1 MADSSDPPC
10 IQRSA
15 VTSASSPQKQM
26 DFSQNRRTEDS
37 LILSL
42 CSLLFVVCI
51 PHSHPLYNS
60 ILNLSSLA
68 ACHLRVLEPQ
78 RTKTGNRLTDKT
90 NRFPPSG
97 CRDSY
102 LESVASEA
110 ESQLSAYHHG
120 LHGPPAIAAHGPPHQ
135 RTVPLHQHLHAAL
148 VRVTTSAQTQLQAGK
163 TQRMS

>member
-1 MADSSDPPC
+1 MYPEISCHISVFSTETDGLQSEQKNRGFTDSFSLF
-10 IQRSA
+10 SA
-15 VTSASSPQKQM
+15 FCGLYPSQSPAAKQ
-26 DFSQNRRTEDS
+26 
-37 LILSL
+37 
-42 CSLLFVVCI
+42 
-51 PHSHPLYNS
+51 HP
-60 ILNLSSLA
+60 NLSSLA

-110 ESQLSAYHHG
+110 ESQLSADHHG

-163 TQRMS
+163 THR

>member
-1 MADSSDPPC
+1 MYPEISCHVSVFSTETDGLQSEQKNRGFTDSFSLF
-10 IQRSA
+10 SA
-15 VTSASSPQKQM
+15 FCCLYPSQSPAAKQ
-26 DFSQNRRTEDS
+26 
-37 LILSL
+37 
-42 CSLLFVVCI
+42 
-51 PHSHPLYNS
+51 HP
-60 ILNLSSLA
+60 NLSSLA

-90 NRFPPSG
+90 NR

-110 ESQLSAYHHG
+110 ESQLSADHHG

-163 TQRMS
+163 THR

>member
-1 MADSSDPPC
+1 MYPEISCHISVFSTETDGLQSEQKNRGFTDSVSLFSGLCCLYPSQSPAAN
-10 IQRSA
+10 QRH
-15 VTSASSPQKQM
+15 
-26 DFSQNRRTEDS
+26 N
-37 LILSL
+37 I
-42 CSLLFVVCI
+42 
-51 PHSHPLYNS
+51 
-60 ILNLSSLA
+60 SSLA

-110 ESQLSAYHHG
+110 ESQLSADHHG
-120 LHGPPAIAAHGPPHQ
+120 LHGPPALAAHGPPHQ
-135 RTVPLHQHLHAAL
+135 RAVPLHQHLHAAL
-148 VRVTTSAQTQLQAGK
+148 VWVTPSAQTQLQAGK

>member
-1 MADSSDPPC
+1 MYPEISCHISVFSTETDGLQSEQKNRGFTDSFSLF
-10 IQRSA
+10 SA
-15 VTSASSPQKQM
+15 FCCLYPSQSPAAKQ
-26 DFSQNRRTEDS
+26 
-37 LILSL
+37 
-42 CSLLFVVCI
+42 
-51 PHSHPLYNS
+51 HP
-60 ILNLSSLA
+60 NLSSLA

-110 ESQLSAYHHG
+110 ESQLSADHHG

-163 TQRMS
+163 THR

>member
-1 MADSSDPPC
+1 MYPEISCHVSVFSTETDGLQSEQKNRGFTDSFSLF
-10 IQRSA
+10 SA
-15 VTSASSPQKQM
+15 FCCLYPSQSPAAKQ
-26 DFSQNRRTEDS
+26 
-37 LILSL
+37 
-42 CSLLFVVCI
+42 
-51 PHSHPLYNS
+51 HP
-60 ILNLSSLA
+60 NLSSLA

-110 ESQLSAYHHG
+110 ESQLSADHHG

-163 TQRMS
+163 THR

>member
-1 MADSSDPPC
+1 MYPEISCHVSVFSTETDGLQSEQKNRGFTDSFSLF
-10 IQRSA
+10 SA
-15 VTSASSPQKQM
+15 FCGLYPSQSPAAKQ
-26 DFSQNRRTEDS
+26 
-37 LILSL
+37 
-42 CSLLFVVCI
+42 
-51 PHSHPLYNS
+51 HP
-60 ILNLSSLA
+60 NLSSLA

-110 ESQLSAYHHG
+110 ESQLSADHHG

-163 TQRMS
+163 THR

>member
-1 MADSSDPPC
+1 MYPEISCHISVFSPETDGLQSEQKNRGFTDSFSLFSAFCCLYPSQSPAAK
-10 IQRSA
+10 QRPNIS
-15 VTSASSPQKQM
+15 
-26 DFSQNRRTEDS
+26 N
-37 LILSL
+37 
-42 CSLLFVVCI
+42 
-51 PHSHPLYNS
+51 
-60 ILNLSSLA
+60 LA

-110 ESQLSAYHHG
+110 ESQLSADHHG

-148 VRVTTSAQTQLQAGK
+148 VRVTTSTQTQLQAGK